1 MNTMPENIDIAD
13 TPEARKA
20 YRKNRRIV
28 DAAELRY
35 PVVIG
40 PQGVIFYDPREYS
53 SHAQV

>member
-1 MNTMPENIDIAD
+1 MKNMPENIDIAN

-28 DAAELRY
+28 DAAALRY

-40 PQGVIFYDPREYS
+40 PQGVIFYDPREYCS
-53 SHAQV
+53 YAQV